1 MPAWRQ
7 GVAVGE
13 WRQVSGTALSSAPM
27 AVKTYPSVGFWGIN
41 AKVDAWNGFAIDTRD
56 SSIYSVANGGHYDYG
71 GNEVN
76 RIRLTDNAPAWTE
89 PRPATPVAQMIGNVT
104 HYADGRP
111 TSRHSYYGVV
121 LNEQRGRAM
130 VLGGSR
136 WGDAGNA
143 LPVVDGFNLA
153 TNDWDTARTY
163 PDTPASFHQA
173 FGWALVEKKMTGDIY
188 MVASRSVSRW
198 SNATNSWSKLLDTPL
213 LYGQYAASALD
224 TKRNRILV
232 AGGEVNDRGV
242 YDIATN
248 TVQTITFTG
257 PNAADMSGGNGNG
270 MVYDPGLDAYLLRK
284 AGAGATIY
292 RINAQTFS
300 VDTLPTAGGAPV
312 PAATN
317 GVWRRFLY
325 VPQLK
330 GVVYFPT
337 YGGNFWFIR
346 TS

>member
-1 MPAWRQ
+1 M
-7 GVAVGE
+7 AVGE
-13 WRQVSGTALSSAPM
+13 WKQVGGTALATAPR
-27 AVKTYPSVGFWGIN
+27 AVVITLGNGPRF
-41 AKVDAWNGFAIDTRD
+41 KVDAWNGFAIDTRD
-56 SSIYSVANGGHYDYG
+56 SSIYSVANGGHHDYG

-89 PRPATPVAQMIGNVT
+89 PRAATPMSQMLESTT
-104 HYADGRP
+104 HFADGRP
-111 TSRHSYYGVV
+111 TSRHSYYGAV
-121 LNEQRGRAM
+121 LNELRGRAM

-136 WGDAGNA
+136 WGDGYSHSA
-143 LPVVDGFNLA
+143 VDGFNLA

-163 PDTPASFHQA
+163 PDTPTGFQQVMGS
-173 FGWALVEKKMTGDIY
+173 ALVEQKTTGDIY
-188 MVASRSVSRW
+188 IVANRAVMRW
-198 SNATNSWSKLLDTPL
+198 SNATNNWSKLLDTPS

-248 TVQTITFTG
+248 TVQTITFAG
-257 PNAADMSGGNGNG
+257 SNAAAMTGDTGNG

-284 AGAGATIY
+284 PGAGATIY

-300 VDTLPTAGGAPV
+300 VDTLPNTGGASV
-312 PAATN
+312 PSAVN
-317 GVWRRFLY
+317 GVWKRFLY

-330 GVVYFPT
+330 GVVYFPS
-337 YGGNFWFIR
+337 YDGNFWFIR